1 MLTTCLGQQVVKMLE
16 TVKEKLAP
24 YRVRAVLV
32 VAMLMGLVSSVSA
45 VSMFAGVEDILAEVV
60 LIIPKIVDLV
70 IAAICSWVSNP
81 GRRNRSS

>member
-1 MLTTCLGQQVVKMLE
+1 MSAVFTTDRTSKMFE
-16 TVKEKLAP
+16 QIKEKLAP

-32 VAMLMGLVSSVSA
+32 VTAVMGLVSSVSA
-45 VSMFAGVEDILAEVV
+45 ASMFAGVEDILGEVV

-70 IAAICSWVSNP
+70 IAAICSWVPNP

>member
-1 MLTTCLGQQVVKMLE
+1 MSAVFTTDRTSKMFE
-16 TVKEKLAP
+16 QIKEKLAP

-32 VAMLMGLVSSVSA
+32 VTAVMGLVSSVSA

-60 LIIPKIVDLV
+60 LVIPEIVNLV